1 MPRALAREL
10 FLQYAPRG
18 EGMTPSRHDPPSPT
32 HERSARGGPIAHRC
46 PARQD
51 LMTPPHQP
59 QLSPRGLTACHEC
72 DLLHRLVPLAPGARA
87 YCTRCGALMYREAP
101 GGVDRALALALAALG
116 LFLIANLFPFL
127 ALNIEGRV
135 EQNLV
140 VSGVLALWRNGMP
153 ELAVLVA
160 LTSIVFPL
168 LTLSGLLW
176 LLTPLKFARHAPG
189 SAAVMRV
196 INAIGPWTLLGVF
209 MLGALIAFVKLQD
222 LAAVIPGVSLFAFVG
237 LMLAVT
243 GAVSSFDPALL
254 WPRVGPQPSPDFTP
268 GSTAHEHGLEA
279 CHACGLLVQR
289 AHPAAARGHAHCPRC
304 ASPLHGT
311 RKHASLARTWALVL
325 SAAILAIPANVYP
338 VMTVIRFGQGEP
350 STILSGVIHLIAE
363 GMLGLAFIVFF
374 ASIVVPGLKIALL
387 VYLLISVQQRSPWS
401 PRERTRLYRITEVVG
416 AWSMVDIF
424 LVGILAALVNLDA
437 LATITPEIGATFFAG
452 VVVFTMFAAHSF
464 DPRLIWDHAVRR
476 P

>member
-1 MPRALAREL
+1 MTASPAAGPRRMTAPRAAGR
-10 FLQYAPRG
+10 AP
-18 EGMTPSRHDPPSPT
+18 
-32 HERSARGGPIAHRC
+32 HRC

-51 LMTPPHQP
+51 PMTPSLHS
-59 QLSPRGLTACHEC
+59 QLSPRGLTTCHEC
-72 DLLHRLVPLAPGARA
+72 DLLHRLVPLTPGGRA
-87 YCTRCGALMYREAP
+87 HCARCGALMYREAP

-116 LFLIANLFPFL
+116 LFFIANLFPFI

-153 ELAVLVA
+153 ELAVLVS

-168 LTLSGLLW
+168 LTLGGLLW
-176 LLTPLKFARHAPG
+176 LLVPLRLGRRAPG
-189 SAAVMRV
+189 SAAVMRAV
-196 INAIGPWTLLGVF
+196 NAIGPWTLLGVF
-209 MLGALIAFVKLQD
+209 LLGALIAFVKLQD
-222 LAAVIPGVSLFAFVG
+222 LAAVIPGVSLFAFAG

-243 GAVSSFDPALL
+243 GAVASFDVGLL
-254 WPRVGPQPSPDFTP
+254 WPRVGPQPAP
-268 GSTAHEHGLEA
+268 GLARGTTAQEHGFVA
-279 CHACGLLVQR
+279 CHACGLLVR
-289 AHPAAARGHAHCPRC
+289 IAHPGAQASEHRAHAHCPRC

-311 RKHASLARTWALVL
+311 RKHDSLARTWALL
-325 SAAILAIPANVYP
+325 LAAAILAIPANVYP
-338 VMTVIRFGQGEP
+338 VMTVVRFGQGEP
-350 STILSGVIHLIAE
+350 STILGGVVHLIAE

-387 VYLLISVQQRSPWS
+387 VYLLISVQRRSPWR
-401 PRERTRLYRITEVVG
+401 PRDRTRLYRITEVVG

-437 LATITPEIGATFFAG
+437 LATITPDVGATFFAG

-464 DPRLIWDHAVRR
+464 DPRLIWDHAMVRS
-476 P
+476 